1 MAEGT
6 SGAGGVEQDP
16 DLDLVDAEVVAAG
29 WRPGLRDFELRLA
42 DSRFV
47 VFEDCLQAS
56 LHQPPGPPGA
66 LAVSA
71 GWSDEPSPYL
81 LSLDPAIRFQ
91 YRHYVFELGE
101 AMLRVA
107 CRRVRV
113 EEAH

>member
-1 MAEGT
+1 VAEG
-6 SGAGGVEQDP
+6 SGDADGVGLDP

-29 WRPGLRDFELRLA
+29 WRRGLRDFELRLA

-56 LHQPPGPPGA
+56 LLQPPGPPGT
-66 LAVSA
+66 LTVTA

-81 LSLDPAIRFQ
+81 LSLEPAVRFQ

-113 EEAH
+113 EEAR